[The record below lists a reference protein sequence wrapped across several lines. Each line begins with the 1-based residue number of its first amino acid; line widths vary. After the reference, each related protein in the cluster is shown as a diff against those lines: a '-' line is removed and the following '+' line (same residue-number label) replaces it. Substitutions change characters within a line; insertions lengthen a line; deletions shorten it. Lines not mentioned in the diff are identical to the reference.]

1 MDFDGSP
8 SIAVFLHSD
17 LESLSNMADAYFLY
31 DSESSNYS
39 DENYLPAQK
48 NFVSGLLQA
57 AYVCDFNLEYLFVVT
72 WYNYT
77 YCEAP
82 GGVSHIL

>member
-1 MDFDGSP
+1 MDFDGSL
-8 SIAVFLHSD
+8 SIAAFLHSD
-17 LESLSNMADAYFLY
+17 LESLSNMTDATFLY
-31 DSESSNYS
+31 DSESLKYI

-48 NFVSGLLQA
+48 KFVSGLLQA
-57 AYVCDFNLEYLFVVT
+57 TYVCDFNLEYLFVVT
-72 WYNYT
+72 WDNYT